1 MNDDDELGEPASE
14 STDSFDQINGQ
25 SAPAVGH
32 RQWTAQE
39 ILVRVVIAAVIVLV
53 MIGSLLVIL
62 QNVFNVL
69 SSIFVEAYL

>member
-1 MNDDDELGEPASE
+1 MNDDDELREPASE